1 VRITVLLS
9 TYEHPEWLRKTL
21 WGYARQSY
29 RDFEVLIADDGSGPE
44 TRAVIE
50 EAWTKYPRLA
60 LRHAWHEDRGYRR
73 YLLFNRAVLDAEGE
87 YIIFSD
93 ADCIPREDFVDT
105 HARLAAPGRFL
116 SGGAV
121 KLPRTVSE
129 AVTEDD
135 VATGRVFRADW
146 LAAQGFDPGRHRLRL
161 LRGTA
166 GPTILDAVSPT
177 GATWN
182 GNNASTWRDV
192 VIRANGFEQEAGY
205 GGQDREFG
213 ERLWNLGVRGLLVRH
228 RAVLVHLDHG
238 RPYKTEQ
245 SMRRNR
251 AWRQATREGGVTRA
265 RRGIDELDTD
275 PSAFVAAGPTTKGT
289 S

>member
-1 VRITVLLS
+1 VRVTVLLS
-9 TYEHPEWLRKTL
+9 TYRQPEWLRKTL

-29 RDFEVLIADDGSGPE
+29 RDFELLVADDGSGAA
-44 TRAVIE
+44 TRGVIE
-50 EAWTKYPRLA
+50 EAWSKYPHLE

-73 YLLFNRAVLDAEGE
+73 YLLFNRAVLAADGE

-93 ADCIPREDFVDT
+93 ADCIPREDFVAT

-121 KLPRTVSE
+121 KLPLDVSE

-135 VATGRVFRADW
+135 VATGRAFRSDW
-146 LAAQGFDPGRHRLRL
+146 LAGRGFDPRRHRLRL

-166 GPTILDAVSPT
+166 GPTMLDVVSPT

-192 VIRANGFEQEAGY
+192 VIRANGFEQGAGY

-213 ERLWNLGVRGLLVRH
+213 ERLWNLGLRGLRVRH
-228 RAVLVHLDHG
+228 RAVLLHLDHG
-238 RPYKTEQ
+238 RPYKTEE
-245 SMRRNR
+245 SMRHNR
-251 AWRQATREGGVTRA
+251 ELRQATREGGVVRA
-265 RRGIDELDTD
+265 RCGIDELEPD
-275 PSAFVAAGPTTKGT
+275 PDAFVAAGPTTKGAA
-289 S
+289 